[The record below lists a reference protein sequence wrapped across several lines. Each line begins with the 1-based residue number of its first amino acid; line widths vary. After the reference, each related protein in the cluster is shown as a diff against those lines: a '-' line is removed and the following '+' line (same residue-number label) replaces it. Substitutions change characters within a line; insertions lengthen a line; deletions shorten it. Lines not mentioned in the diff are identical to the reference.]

1 MKTVSQNILN
11 LIKTFNGLKTSEI
24 AQKLN
29 LDKNEVK
36 AVLLTDL
43 KDLCYQDTHYK
54 WYFHQDDL
62 SIINNKKNVNT
73 KLSNLCHYYLN
84 CLNIEDNNS
93 ISEFLLSNYSLRYIE
108 LKNLDISSE
117 KNIDAVNFLH
127 KTLSSPNKNVIT
139 YVGYPVM
146 IEKIFS
152 LKNNK
157 SYFKLAPI
165 FLFPVEYNTG
175 EINVSSIPTINKEVI
190 KQYSTQNSEDNL
202 IYEIVE
208 LEKQLGLD
216 IADNDVELDDLIS
229 KLQQLR
235 QWTWKEEMDPE
246 NLSNEI
252 PIQNINTEGIY
263 NRAVII
269 ATTKLPFT
277 LGLENE
283 LSELSK
289 LDESEYKKTALY
301 DWVNL
306 SNSVSNI
313 NKEISNNILEV
324 LPLNSEQEQAVR
336 MSLLSNLTI
345 ITGLPGTG
353 KSQVVTDL
361 LVNAIWKGQNVLFTS
376 KNNKA
381 VDVVET
387 RLNNLSTKPVMLRI
401 SATQNHTNILSVI
414 NNLLSTTFNIQ
425 DKIDY
430 KNLYK
435 NYFEEINI
443 YESLCKKKETCVAL
457 RNKID
462 QLEQKIC
469 AFREQWQK
477 YYPNITSKQID
488 YVNKCFNVVS
498 KQFYKTIKEKQNW
511 LIKIF
516 WPILFK
522 ARKNK
527 LIEVITSFN
536 IIIEKYGIKQ
546 IPENLNELILKEYSL
561 EFKEYISNMYSIVK
575 YQDLLS
581 TLGTMETLEDIDR
594 KLWNHKN
601 SLAQKS
607 MILWNKWLL
616 ARPTNISLTE
626 RQNMSRFV
634 SALKLQ
640 QGNSIGNDQKFA
652 KELTN
657 MHKLV
662 AKFLPCWAVTSLS
675 AKGRIPFLP
684 AIYDLL
690 VIDEA
695 SQCDIA
701 SILPLLYRTKRVVV
715 IGDNKQLPHISSISK
730 KQDINLLQ
738 KYNIDYEWTYSAN
751 SIFDLA
757 NIVNTSSSFVNLLN
771 HHRSFA
777 DIIEFSN
784 KEFYEGKLR
793 VATDYKKL
801 KLPKNETAGIRWFDI
816 KGEVLQLYN
825 KGAYNNVEIERI
837 IEELNRLVMQN
848 DYQGSIGI
856 VTPFRAQ
863 ADKIRD
869 TIEKLPELKNRLYA
883 KNDFLVD
890 TVHKFQGDEKDIII
904 FSSVIS
910 ENTPLGAIN
919 FLENTGNL
927 FNVAITRA
935 RSILIVIG
943 DMDYCAHCNI
953 PYMEHFVEYIKT
965 LENKILS
972 SDTTIF
978 YPKTRDYP
986 AVQNMEQVSKW
997 EKYLY
1002 TKLYDVGII
1011 TTPQYPV
1018 DKYKLDLA
1026 IIVNDQKKLD
1036 IEVDGEMY
1044 HRDWNGELC
1053 YRDQLRNQRLFEL
1066 GWDVKRFWV
1075 YQIRDQL
1082 TWCIEQIRK
1091 WLQ

>member
-1 MKTVSQNILN
+1 MKTTSQNILN
-11 LIKTFNGLKTSEI
+11 LIKTSNGLKASEI

-43 KDLCYQDTHYK
+43 KDLCYQDTRYK
-54 WYFHQDDL
+54 WYFHQDD
-62 SIINNKKNVNT
+62 SSVVNNKKNVDT
-73 KLSNLCHYYLN
+73 KLSNLCRYYLN

-93 ISEFLLSNYSLRYIE
+93 ISEFLSSNYSLKYIE

-127 KTLSSPNKNVIT
+127 KTLSTPNKNMVT

-146 IEKIFS
+146 VEKIFS
-152 LKNNK
+152 SKTNK
-157 SYFKLAPI
+157 SYLKVAPV
-165 FLFPVEYNTG
+165 FLFPVEYNAG
-175 EINVSSIPTINKEVI
+175 EINVSSIPSINKEVI

-202 IYEIVE
+202 IYEIIE

-216 IADNDVELDDLIS
+216 IVDNDVELDDLIS
-229 KLQQLR
+229 RLQQLR
-235 QWTWKEEMDPE
+235 QWAWKEEIDPE
-246 NLSNEI
+246 SLTNET
-252 PIQNINTEGIY
+252 PIQDINTEGIY
-263 NRAVII
+263 NRAIII
-269 ATTKLPFT
+269 ATEKSPFT

-289 LDESEYKKTALY
+289 LDENEYKGTALY
-301 DWVNL
+301 DWINL
-306 SNSVSNI
+306 SSSVGNI
-313 NKEISNNILEV
+313 KEEISDNILEV

-336 MSLLSNLTI
+336 TSLSSNVTI
-345 ITGLPGTG
+345 VTGPPGTG

-381 VDVVET
+381 VDVVES
-387 RLNNLSTKPVMLRI
+387 RLNNLSTRPVMLRI
-401 SATQNHTNILSVI
+401 SATQNNTNILSVI
-414 NNLLSTTFNIQ
+414 NTLLSTTVNIQ
-425 DKIDY
+425 DKVDY
-430 KNLYK
+430 ENLSK
-435 NYFEEINI
+435 IYFEEVNV
-443 YESLCKKKETCVAL
+443 YESLRNKKEACVAL

-462 QLEQKIC
+462 QLEQRIC

-477 YYPNITSKQID
+477 YYPDITSKQID
-488 YVNKCFNVVS
+488 NFNACFNVVS
-498 KQFYKTIKEKQNW
+498 RCLYKTIKEKQNW

-516 WPILFK
+516 WPIIFK

-527 LIEVITSFN
+527 FINAIASFN
-536 IIIEKYGIKQ
+536 IMAENYGIKQ
-546 IPENLNELILKEYSL
+546 IPENLNEVILKEYSL
-561 EFKEYISNMYSIVK
+561 EFKDCISNMYSIIE

-581 TLGTMETLEDIDR
+581 TLATMETLENIDR

-601 SLAQKS
+601 SLAKKS
-607 MILWNKWLL
+607 TILWDKWLL
-616 ARPTNISLTE
+616 ARPINISPAE

-640 QGNSIGNDQKFA
+640 QGKNIGNDQKFA

-675 AKGRIPFLP
+675 AKGRIPFSP
-684 AIYDLL
+684 AIYDVL

-701 SILPLLYRTKRVVV
+701 SMLPLLYRTKRVVI

-730 KQDINLLQ
+730 KQDVNLLQ
-738 KYNIDYEWTYSAN
+738 KYNVDYEWTYSSN

-757 NIVNTSSSFVNLLN
+757 SIVNTPSSLVNLLD

-793 VATDYKKL
+793 VATDYRKL
-801 KLPKNETAGIRWFDI
+801 KLPKNEIAGVRWIDI
-816 KGEVLQLYN
+816 KGKVLKPYN
-825 KGAYNNVEIERI
+825 GGAFNNAEIKQI
-837 IEELNRLVMQN
+837 IEELNRLVIQN

-869 TIEKLPELKNRLYA
+869 AIEKLPELKNRLYA

-890 TVHKFQGDEKDIII
+890 TVHKFQGDERDIII

-910 ENTPLGAIN
+910 QNTPFGAII
-919 FLENTGNL
+919 FLKNTGNL

-935 RSILIVIG
+935 RSILIVVG
-943 DMDYCAHCNI
+943 DMDYCAHCNV
-953 PYMEHFVEYIKT
+953 PYMEHFVEYTNT
-965 LENKILS
+965 LGNKILP

-978 YPKTRDYP
+978 YPETRDYP
-986 AVQNMEQVSKW
+986 AVQNIEQVSEW

-1002 TKLYDVGII
+1002 TKLFDAGIA
-1011 TTPQYPV
+1011 TSPQYPV

-1026 IIVNDQKKLD
+1026 IIINDKKKLD

-1082 TWCIEQIRK
+1082 PWCIEQIRK

>member
-1 MKTVSQNILN
+1 MKTISQNILN
-11 LIKTFNGLKTSEI
+11 LIKSSNGLKASEI

-43 KDLCYQDTHYK
+43 KDLCYQDTRYK
-54 WYFHQDDL
+54 WYFHKDDP
-62 SIINNKKNVNT
+62 SVVNNKKNVDT

-93 ISEFLLSNYSLRYIE
+93 VSEFLSSNYSLKYIE

-117 KNIDAVNFLH
+117 KNIDAINFLH
-127 KTLSSPNKNVIT
+127 KTLSSPNKNMVT

-152 LKNNK
+152 SKTNK
-157 SYFKLAPI
+157 SYLKVAPI
-165 FLFPVEYNTG
+165 FLFPIEYNTG
-175 EINVSSIPTINKEVI
+175 EINVSSIPSINKEII
-190 KQYSTQNSEDNL
+190 KLYSTQNSEDNL
-202 IYEIVE
+202 IYEIIE

-216 IADNDVELDDLIS
+216 IVDNDVELDDLIS
-229 KLQQLR
+229 RLQQLR
-235 QWTWKEEMDPE
+235 QWAWKEEMDPE
-246 NLSNEI
+246 SLTNET
-252 PIQNINTEGIY
+252 PIQDINTEGIY
-263 NRAVII
+263 NRAIII
-269 ATTKLPFT
+269 ATEKSPFT
-277 LGLENE
+277 IGLENE

-289 LDESEYKKTALY
+289 LDESEYKGTALY
-301 DWVNL
+301 DWINL
-306 SNSVSNI
+306 SSTVGNI
-313 NKEISNNILEV
+313 KEGISDNILEV

-336 MSLLSNLTI
+336 TSLSSNVTI
-345 ITGLPGTG
+345 VTGPPGTG

-381 VDVVET
+381 VDVVEA
-387 RLNNLSTKPVMLRI
+387 RLNNLSTRPVMLRI
-401 SATQNHTNILSVI
+401 SATQNNTNILSVI
-414 NNLLSTTFNIQ
+414 NTLLSTTVNIQ

-430 KNLYK
+430 ENLSK
-435 NYFEEINI
+435 IYFEEVNV
-443 YESLCKKKETCVAL
+443 YENLRGKKETCIAL
-457 RNKID
+457 RNKVD
-462 QLEQKIC
+462 QLEQRVC
-469 AFREQWQK
+469 AYREQWQK
-477 YYPNITSKQID
+477 YYPDITNKQID
-488 YVNKCFNVVS
+488 NFNTTFNVVS
-498 KQFYKTIKEKQNW
+498 RYLYKTIKEKQNW
-511 LIKIF
+511 LIKVF

-522 ARKNK
+522 NRKNK
-527 LIEVITSFN
+527 LINAINIFN
-536 IIIEKYGIKQ
+536 IMAEGYGIKK
-546 IPENLNELILKEYSL
+546 IPENLNEAILKEYSL
-561 EFKEYISNMYSIVK
+561 EFKDCISNMYSIIE
-575 YQDLLS
+575 YNDLLS
-581 TLGTMETLEDIDR
+581 TLATMETLENIDR
-594 KLWNHKN
+594 KLWCHKN
-601 SLAQKS
+601 SLAKKS
-607 MILWNKWLL
+607 TILWDKWLL
-616 ARPTNISLTE
+616 ARPINISPAE

-640 QGNSIGNDQKFA
+640 QGKNIGNDQKFA

-675 AKGRIPFLP
+675 AKGRIPFSP
-684 AIYDLL
+684 AIYDVL

-701 SILPLLYRTKRVVV
+701 SMLPLLYRTKRVVI

-730 KQDINLLQ
+730 KQDVNLLQ
-738 KYNIDYEWTYSAN
+738 KYNVDYEWTYSSN

-757 NIVNTSSSFVNLLN
+757 SIVTSPSALVNLLD

-793 VATDYKKL
+793 VATDYRKL
-801 KLPKNETAGIRWFDI
+801 KLPKNEIAGVRWIDI
-816 KGEVLQLYN
+816 KGKVLKPYN
-825 KGAYNNVEIERI
+825 GGAFNNAEIKQI
-837 IEELNRLVMQN
+837 IEELNRLVIQN

-869 TIEKLPELKNRLYA
+869 AIEKLPELKNRLYA

-890 TVHKFQGDEKDIII
+890 TVHKFQGDERDIII

-910 ENTPLGAIN
+910 QNTPFGAII
-919 FLENTGNL
+919 FLKNTGNL

-935 RSILIVIG
+935 RSILIVVG
-943 DMDYCAHCNI
+943 DMDYCSHCNV
-953 PYMEHFVEYIKT
+953 PYMEHFVEYT
-965 LENKILS
+965 NALRNKLLPS
-972 SDTTIF
+972 ETTVF
-978 YPKTRDYP
+978 YPETRDYP
-986 AVQNMEQVSKW
+986 SVQNIEQVSEW

-1002 TKLYDVGII
+1002 TKLYDAGIV
-1011 TTPQYPV
+1011 TSPQYPV

-1026 IIVNDQKKLD
+1026 IIVNDKKKLD

-1082 TWCIEQIRK
+1082 PWCIEQIRK